1 MATLN
6 DHGDGGPRNG
16 AVVGDQRQASDELR
30 RYADELERT
39 NRRLE
44 EAHRARD
51 DILAVTS
58 HELRTPL
65 TSILGFSQTLQEH
78 WERLSPEQRVD
89 GLRAIE
95 RAGRRLSSM
104 VENML
109 VMSAAKSGPIEVSD
123 EPVELRPILGEA
135 VARSGLAAEDAVY
148 DCPED
153 CRVMGDPVR
162 IRHLFVNLADNAAI
176 YGHHP
181 VLLRARRHGTSVVV
195 SVTDS
200 GPGVDEGFVGSLFD
214 NFSQASRGTTRT
226 AQGSGLGLATVRVL
240 AEAMGG
246 TVWYERAEGGG
257 ASFVV
262 RLRAV

>member
-1 MATLN
+1 M
-6 DHGDGGPRNG
+6 
-16 AVVGDQRQASDELR
+16 
-30 RYADELERT
+30 
-39 NRRLE
+39 
-44 EAHRARD
+44 
-51 DILAVTS
+51 TS

-109 VMSAAKSGPIEVSD
+109 VMSAAKSGSIEVSD
-123 EPVELRPILGEA
+123 EPVELGA
-135 VARSGLAAEDAVY
+135 VLADALARSGLASGDAVC
-148 DCPED
+148 DCPPD

-176 YGHHP
+176 YGRP
-181 VLLRARRHGTSVVV
+181 TVIVRARRQGRSVDV

-200 GPGVDEGFVGSLFD
+200 GPGVEEGFVEALFD

-226 AQGSGLGLATVRVL
+226 AQGSGLGLATVREL

-257 ASFVV
+257 ARLVV